1 MPTFPSG
8 YLWIVGSQQTFLLSR
23 TDTLPGRAAIGP
35 PPISTPGTF
44 GEVRLCC
51 VLPRGRTNL

>member
-23 TDTLPGRAAIGP
+23 TDTLSRQGSNRTSSYLNTWNFWGGEALLRAPQG
-35 PPISTPGTF
+35 
-44 GEVRLCC
+44 
-51 VLPRGRTNL
+51 